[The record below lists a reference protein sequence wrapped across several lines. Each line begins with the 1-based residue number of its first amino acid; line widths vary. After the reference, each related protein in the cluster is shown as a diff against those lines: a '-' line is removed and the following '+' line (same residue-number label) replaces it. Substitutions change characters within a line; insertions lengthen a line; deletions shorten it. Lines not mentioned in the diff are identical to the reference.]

1 MKIKLPDG
9 WEVFYEDVCKKIKTL
24 TASGVWSADASVV
37 LAWLANFEKDE
48 HRYIAAHILDRTT
61 FRTEKMLEGGYKMF
75 LATSFREI
83 AQHHFS
89 VGRIDIRDWF
99 ETLTAYPKGVHSKIH
114 LCPVTQAGE
123 SGDSGNHIVRLLT
136 GELFNQHRTFS
147 PFDSPL
153 SAQSGSLV
161 LIVDDFVGSGVQFRE
176 FAEKTNLREAAKSN
190 KIVYAPAIAY
200 YKGLQSIKDENYG
213 IDIFPLEI
221 LGKSEQ
227 FFQHENGIQFCGD
240 DVNSEH
246 DVLACYQD
254 MRLLDP
260 GFGRGGWLGRDRAS
274 LSVMFQ
280 WGCPNQ
286 SLGVMWYTGSNPWN
300 RLARRRGTQ

>member
-9 WEVFYEDVCKKIKTL
+9 WEIFYDDVCRKVKTL

-37 LAWLANFEKDE
+37 LAWLANFKADE

-61 FRTEKMLEGGYKMF
+61 FRTEKMLEGGYKRF
-75 LATSFREI
+75 LATSFRETAMLHLGTSNI
-83 AQHHFS
+83 N
-89 VGRIDIRDWF
+89 IRDWF
-99 ETLTAYPKGVHSKIH
+99 EILREHPKGIHSNLL
-114 LCPVTQAGE
+114 LCPVTKAGE
-123 SGDSGNHIVRLLT
+123 SGDSGNHIVRILT
-136 GELFNQHRTFS
+136 GELFNQHRTLS
-147 PFDSPL
+147 PFETPL
-153 SAQSGSLV
+153 SNQTNNLI
-161 LIVDDFVGSGVQFRE
+161 LIVDDFVGSGVQFKE
-176 FAEKTNLREAAKSN
+176 FADKTNLKEAARNN

-200 YKGLQSIKDENYG
+200 YKGLQSIYEENYG
-213 IDIFPLEI
+213 IDIIPLEI

-227 FFQHENGIQFCGD
+227 FFQHENGIKFCGD
-240 DVNSEH
+240 DINAEQ
-246 DVLACYQD
+246 DVLACYQE

-286 SLGVMWYTGSNPWN
+286 SLGIMWYQGSNPWN
-300 RLARRRGTQ
+300 RLARRRGAQ